1 MMRSIMRST
10 VTSLF
15 SALILLLAL
24 PTWAND
30 MVLKAR
36 QTVDI
41 YGSSALEPNLADVDY
56 RLSWQLSGLHSE
68 AGCRPSQVLVS
79 LTATVTEPLEWPQT
93 PEWQNYRLALTGY
106 ERLVRER
113 ALLSAEWL
121 EHSLFQI
128 APQAD
133 CEQLQTIADRV
144 GYHQLEIARSLLQ
157 DFQQQN
163 DYGRQLG
170 LIRP

>member
-1 MMRSIMRST
+1 MKP
-10 VTSLF
+10 LLW
-15 SALILLLAL
+15 ALILLVAV
-24 PTWAND
+24 PAWANN

-56 RLSWQLSGLHSE
+56 RMSWQLSGLHTD
-68 AGCRPSQVLVS
+68 AGCRPSQVVVS
-79 LTATVTEPLEWPQT
+79 LTAAVTEPLEWPQT

-128 APQAD
+128 APQTD
-133 CEQLQTIADRV
+133 CEQLQLVADRV
-144 GYHQLEIARSLLQ
+144 GYHQLGIAQTLLR

-170 LIRP
+170 LIKPQS

>member
-1 MMRSIMRST
+1 MKPLSWSWG
-10 VTSLF
+10 
-15 SALILLLAL
+15 LILLLAL
-24 PTWAND
+24 PAWANN

-41 YGSSALEPNLADVDY
+41 YGSSALEPSLADVDY
-56 RLSWQLSGLHSE
+56 RLSWQLSGQHTE
-68 AGCRPSQVLVS
+68 KGCLPSQVLVS

-93 PEWQNYRLALTGY
+93 PAWQNYRLALTSY

-128 APQAD
+128 APQVN
-133 CEQLQTIADRV
+133 CEQLHEVADRV
-144 GYHQLEIARSLLQ
+144 GYHQLDIAQTLLR

-170 LIRP
+170 LIKPE

>member
-1 MMRSIMRST
+1 MKQ
-10 VTSLF
+10 LGF
-15 SALILLLAL
+15 ALILLLAM
-24 PTWAND
+24 PVVANE

-56 RLSWQLSGLHSE
+56 RLSWQLSGQQIE
-68 AGCRPSQVLVS
+68 AGCLPSQVLVS

-93 PEWQNYRLALTGY
+93 PAWQNYRLALTGY

-121 EHSLFQI
+121 EQSLFSI
-128 APQAD
+128 APQESCDRLQQVAD
-133 CEQLQTIADRV
+133 NV
-144 GYHQLEIARSLLQ
+144 GYHQLDIARTLLKN
-157 DFQQQN
+157 FQQQN
-163 DYGRQLG
+163 DYGRHLG

>member
-1 MMRSIMRST
+1 MK
-10 VTSLF
+10 SLF
-15 SALILLLAL
+15 YAWMLLLAL
-24 PTWAND
+24 PTFANE

-41 YGSSALEPNLADVDY
+41 YGSSALQPELADVDY
-56 RLSWQLSGLHSE
+56 RLSWQLSGLHTD
-68 AGCRPSQVLVS
+68 AGCLPSQVLVS

-93 PEWQNYRLALTGY
+93 PEWQNYRLALTAY

-113 ALLSAEWL
+113 ALLSAGWL

-128 APQAD
+128 APQTS
-133 CEQLQTIADRV
+133 CEELHKVADRV
-144 GYHQLEIARSLLQ
+144 GYHQLEISRTLLR
-157 DFQQQN
+157 DFQLQS

-170 LIRP
+170 LIRPE